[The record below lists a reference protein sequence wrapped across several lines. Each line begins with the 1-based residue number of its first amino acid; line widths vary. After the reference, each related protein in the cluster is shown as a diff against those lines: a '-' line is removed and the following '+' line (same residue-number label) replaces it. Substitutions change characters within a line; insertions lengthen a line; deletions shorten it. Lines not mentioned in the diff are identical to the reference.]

1 METDTIRETEASVIW
16 RELDKE
22 INNHQTQHEHQDTGP
37 CGRHAPSLAQ
47 VAARSHILCG
57 LRVTELSA
65 ELVGVTREG

>member
-22 INNHQTQHEHQDTGP
+22 INMLRTLLEDLERRVG
-37 CGRHAPSLAQ
+37 GRHTPSLVQ

-65 ELVGVTREG
+65 ELVGVTHGE